1 MATLREKTEQVVADK
16 KLVKALVSY
25 VEEKRDILAVTIF
38 DGKAEFNT
46 SPGIDNKHI
55 ICLLSPW
62 QTDFQMKF

>member
-1 MATLREKTEQVVADK
+1 MVADK
-16 KLVKALVSY
+16 KFVKALVTY

-55 ICLLSPW
+55 ICFLSP
-62 QTDFQMKF
+62 